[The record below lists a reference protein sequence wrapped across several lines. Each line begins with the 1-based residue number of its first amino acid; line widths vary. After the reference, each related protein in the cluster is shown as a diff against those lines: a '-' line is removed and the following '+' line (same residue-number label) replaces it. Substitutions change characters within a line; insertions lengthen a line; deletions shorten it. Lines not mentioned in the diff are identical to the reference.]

1 MHGSPTVTSQDPPSS
16 TAVSEAA
23 RTTSGAVPRSRR
35 GPYST
40 TPARRAEIVR
50 AALASFAEH
59 GYERASLRDIAARAN
74 VTHAALLRHF
84 ASKDELLL
92 AALAQRDADD
102 EELAHRIM
110 QSMVPAERVLSSV
123 LADEFAHPEHQR
135 NWLAIT
141 VAATNPEH
149 PAHEF
154 FIARRERMR
163 SHLSS
168 ARLPT
173 AKAGEEITAD
183 EKVTMMM
190 AMMDGLRI
198 QALLDPSRPTLP
210 LLETFMRLIVT
221 DEQAHRVEAPV
232 RQT

>member
-1 MHGSPTVTSQDPPSS
+1 M
-16 TAVSEAA
+16 
-23 RTTSGAVPRSRR
+23 
-35 GPYST
+35 
-40 TPARRAEIVR
+40 
-50 AALASFAEH
+50 
-59 GYERASLRDIAARAN
+59 
-74 VTHAALLRHF
+74 THAALLRHF
-84 ASKDELLL
+84 ASKDDLLL

-110 QSMVPAERVLSSV
+110 QSRVPAERVLSSV

-141 VAATNPEH
+141 VAATNPDH

-168 ARLPT
+168 GRLPT
-173 AKAGEEITAD
+173 AKDGEEITAD

-198 QALLDPSRPTLP
+198 QALLDPTRPTLP

>member
-1 MHGSPTVTSQDPPSS
+1 MGSGMTQGS
-16 TAVSEAA
+16 TTTTPHASAADAAA
-23 RTTSGAVPRSRR
+23 RGSTSDAAGGAGRPARR

-59 GYERASLRDIAARAN
+59 GYERASIRDIAARAN

-110 QSMVPAERVLSSV
+110 QSEVPAERVLSSV
-123 LADEFAHPEHQR
+123 LAEEFAHPEHQR

-141 VAATNPEH
+141 VAATNPDH
-149 PAHEF
+149 PAHDF

-163 SHLSS
+163 SHFSS
-168 ARLPT
+168 GHLGT
-173 AKAGEEITAD
+173 AHEGEELTAD
-183 EKVTMMM
+183 EKVTMML

-198 QALLDPSRPTLP
+198 QALLDPSRATLP
-210 LLETFMRLIVT
+210 LLETFMRLIAT
-221 DEQAHRVEAPV
+221 PNARAL
-232 RQT
+232 